1 MMPSISITTSA
12 WTSIGR
18 EIAAVDK
25 DGLETGGI
33 LLGHDDGSNIRIAVA
48 GDPGPNAVRTADRF
62 LRDREHAQR
71 IATDAWESGRAQ
83 WVGEW
88 HTHPNTAPVPSDI
101 DLASYMNHLADD
113 ELGFTR
119 FVSIIIGVAATGQ
132 IVVATWVVT
141 PDSTTLVP
149 LRRLKEGPT

>member
-1 MMPSISITTSA
+1 MTPSISITARA

-18 EIAAVDK
+18 EIAAVGQ

-33 LLGHDDGSNIRIAVA
+33 LLGHDDGTNFRITGA
-48 GDPGPNAVRTADRF
+48 GDPGPHAVRTADRF

-71 IATDAWESGRAQ
+71 IATDSWEADRAQ

-88 HTHPNTAPVPSDI
+88 HTHPNTAPVPSVI
-101 DLASYMNHLADD
+101 DLTSYMNHLADG

-119 FVSIIIGVAATGQ
+119 FVSIIIGAATPGQ
-132 IVVATWVVT
+132 TTAATWVIT
-141 PDSTTLVP
+141 PDKATLVP
-149 LRRLKEGPT
+149 LRLLKAGST